1 MMRISSRARNISP
14 SATLSVDALAKS
26 MIKAG
31 HNVIGFG
38 AGEPDFD
45 TPQHIREAA
54 VAALDRGYTRY
65 TPAGGTLE
73 LKEAVCARIEE
84 DYQVKYEPDQV
95 IISCGA
101 KHSLYNLFQVI
112 CDQGDEVILMAPY
125 WVSYLEQIKLA
136 GAVPVVVAPRDHT
149 LKPSLEDIE
158 AAITSRTRAII
169 VNSPSNP
176 SGIVLDRDFLVA
188 VGELAL
194 KHDLLVISD
203 EIYDK
208 LIYGTAKHVSFP
220 TLGDELKARTVL
232 INGVSKTYA
241 MTGWRI
247 GWAVGPVEIIKAM
260 INLQSHSTSNPTSI
274 AQYAAMVALTGPQ
287 APVEQM
293 RKEFSQRRD
302 FMLEKLN
309 QLPGVSCQMP
319 EGAFYAFPNIGG
331 LFGKSFN
338 GTVIDS
344 SETFAK
350 YLLQEVKVAV
360 VPGIAFGANEYVRLS
375 YCLSMDKLA
384 EGLERIHQFILK
396 LT

>member
-1 MMRISSRARNISP
+1 M
-14 SATLSVDALAKS
+14 
-26 MIKAG
+26 
-31 HNVIGFG
+31 
-38 AGEPDFD
+38 
-45 TPQHIREAA
+45 
-54 VAALDRGYTRY
+54 
-65 TPAGGTLE
+65 
-73 LKEAVCARIEE
+73 
-84 DYQVKYEPDQV
+84 
-95 IISCGA
+95 
-101 KHSLYNLFQVI
+101 
-112 CDQGDEVILMAPY
+112 
-125 WVSYLEQIKLA
+125 
-136 GAVPVVVAPRDHT
+136 
-149 LKPSLEDIE
+149 
-158 AAITSRTRAII
+158 
-169 VNSPSNP
+169 
-176 SGIVLDRDFLVA
+176 
-188 VGELAL
+188 
-194 KHDLLVISD
+194 ISD

-208 LIYGTAKHVSFP
+208 LIYGTAKHVCFP

-260 INLQSHSTSNPTSI
+260 INLQSHNTSNPTSI
-274 AQYAAMVALTGPQ
+274 AQYAAVVALTGPQ

-293 RKEFSQRRD
+293 RKEFSRRRD